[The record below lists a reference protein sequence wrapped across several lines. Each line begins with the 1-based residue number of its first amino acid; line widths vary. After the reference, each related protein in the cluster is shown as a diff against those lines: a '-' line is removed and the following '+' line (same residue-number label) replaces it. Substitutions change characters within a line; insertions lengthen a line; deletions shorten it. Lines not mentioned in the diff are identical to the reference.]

1 MCYSHIIRPLQINT
15 TCYCRKLFLCARWL
29 EGWRVLFC
37 LRIQPHFPFFMSFFL
52 QLGFPG
58 QRWRMSAHK
67 GSQGA
72 YERVCVS
79 PCVWERHIKLNWRT
93 HRPLASRACDNHDIK
108 SENSMIHTH
117 NRAHRGCHTGSISCS
132 QGSFWCCCRSS
143 CCSSCCCLCCCFGVR
158 SVSEKELSNLHKMSM
173 IDHCILPSYPV
184 TLSAWRKSKHFA
196 FKILK
201 YGEQCRE
208 VNWHLFGLFVC
219 LVTLPNSHQAT
230 RQQRSD
236 FSYTSEVKQRY
247 NTACQNDTQVSC
259 NDYIVFTAS
268 LSTLLLSSRQTHHRK
283 LAAHRSLCAL
293 RT

>member
-1 MCYSHIIRPLQINT
+1 
-15 TCYCRKLFLCARWL
+15 
-29 EGWRVLFC
+29 
-37 LRIQPHFPFFMSFFL
+37 
-52 QLGFPG
+52 
-58 QRWRMSAHK
+58 
-67 GSQGA
+67 
-72 YERVCVS
+72 
-79 PCVWERHIKLNWRT
+79 
-93 HRPLASRACDNHDIK
+93 
-108 SENSMIHTH
+108 MIHTH
-117 NRAHRGCHTGSISCS
+117 KYTQHKHTHARTHAESVT
-132 QGSFWCCCRSS
+132 QAQYPALRKP
-143 CCSSCCCLCCCFGVR
+143 FGGV
-158 SVSEKELSNLHKMSM
+158 VGLVTAAAVAVCAVVLDEICICKELSNLHKMSM
-173 IDHCILPSYPV
+173 IDHCILPSSSV
-184 TLSAWRKSKHFA
+184 ALLARRKSKHFA